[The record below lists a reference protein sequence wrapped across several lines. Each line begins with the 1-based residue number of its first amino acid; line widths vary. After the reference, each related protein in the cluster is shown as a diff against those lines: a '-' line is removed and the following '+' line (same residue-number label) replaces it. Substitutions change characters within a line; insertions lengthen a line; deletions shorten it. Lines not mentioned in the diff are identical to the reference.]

1 MMFLMRPPNLRHN
14 VVALGAD
21 YGLFLVA
28 MSFASPS
35 TILPAFAAWL
45 GAPNVLIGAI
55 PAVMTLGWFLPPL
68 FAAAHTETLARKL
81 PFVLRYTVWERV
93 PFAVLA
99 AAAMWL
105 APARPDLT
113 LALLLFMLVIIT
125 GVGGML
131 TPAWMDIV
139 GRAVPVTIRGRFFAL
154 TAVAA
159 AAGGL
164 AGSALTTE
172 IFARVA
178 APTSY
183 ALCFV
188 CATICM
194 LGSLL
199 ALALVRE
206 PATAVTPAPHPGLG
220 VYLRRV
226 PALLQRD
233 PNLRWF
239 LVVRWFSVIGSMASA
254 FYTVYALRAWNAPA
268 ATLGVFTALLL
279 AGSMAGL
286 LALGWVA
293 DHTGYRVVIMT
304 GIAATLGANV
314 VALLAPSLTA
324 FGAVFL
330 LAGLQEAAFRISY
343 PTVLLEFAP
352 GPEAQALYIG
362 VGNTAITPIA
372 FAAPIAA
379 GLLAD
384 GAGFGAVFAT
394 AAAAGVLALATLAL
408 RVREPRHL
416 RALMAET
423 RA

>member
-1 MMFLMRPPNLRHN
+1 MRPSHLRHN

-35 TILPAFAAWL
+35 TILPAFAASL
-45 GAPNVLIGAI
+45 GAPNVVIGAI
-55 PAVMTLGWFLPPL
+55 PAMMTLGWFLPPL
-68 FAAAHTETLARKL
+68 FVAAHTETLARKL
-81 PFVLRYTVWERV
+81 PFVLRYTIWERV

-105 APARPDLT
+105 APTWPGLT
-113 LALLLFMLVIIT
+113 LGLLLAMLVVIT
-125 GVGGML
+125 GVGGAL

-139 GRAVPVTIRGRFFAL
+139 GRSVPVTVRGRFFAL

-159 AAGGL
+159 AAAGL

-172 IFARVA
+172 IFARVP
-178 APTSY
+178 APASY

-188 CATICM
+188 CATMCM
-194 LGSLL
+194 IGSFV

-206 PATAVTPAPHPGLG
+206 PVARVSPAAPTSLRA
-220 VYLRRV
+220 YLRRV
-226 PALLQRD
+226 PQLLQRD

-239 LVVRWFSVIGSMASA
+239 LVVRWFSIVGSMASA
-254 FYTVYALRAWNAPA
+254 FYAVYALRAFSAPA
-268 ATLGVFTALLL
+268 ATLGLFTALLL
-279 AGSMAGL
+279 TGSMAGL

-293 DHTGYRVVIMT
+293 DRAGYRVVIMT
-304 GIAATLGANV
+304 GIAATLAANV
-314 VALLAPSLTA
+314 VALVAPSLTA

-330 LAGLQEAAFRISY
+330 LAGLQEAAFRIAY

-352 GPEAQALYIG
+352 GPEAQPMYIG
-362 VGNTAITPIA
+362 VGNTSITPIA
-372 FAAPIAA
+372 FVAPIAA
-379 GLLAD
+379 GVLAD

-394 AAAAGVLALATLAL
+394 ATVAGALALATLAL

-416 RALMAET
+416 RALAET

>member
-1 MMFLMRPPNLRHN
+1 MGSMRPPHLRHN

-35 TILPAFAAWL
+35 TILPAFAASL
-45 GAPNVLIGAI
+45 GAPNVVIGAI

-81 PFVLRYTVWERV
+81 PFVLRYTIWERV

-99 AAAMWL
+99 AAALWL
-105 APARPDLT
+105 APAWPGLT
-113 LALLLFMLVIIT
+113 LAVLLAMLVIVT

-139 GRAVPVTIRGRFFAL
+139 GRSVPVTIRGRFFAL

-159 AAGGL
+159 AAAGL

-172 IFARVA
+172 IFARVP
-178 APTSY
+178 APASY

-188 CATICM
+188 CATVCM
-194 LGSLL
+194 VGSLV

-206 PATAVTPAPHPGLG
+206 PAADVTPAAHPGLG
-220 VYLRRV
+220 AYLRRV
-226 PALLQRD
+226 PRLLQHDR
-233 PNLRWF
+233 NLRWF
-239 LVVRWFSVIGSMASA
+239 LVVRWFSIVGSTASA
-254 FYTVYALRAWNAPA
+254 FYAVYALRAFAGPV
-268 ATLGVFTALLL
+268 TMLGVFTALLL

-293 DHTGYRVVIMT
+293 DHLGYRVVIMT
-304 GIAATLGANV
+304 GIAAALCANV
-314 VALLAPSLTA
+314 MALVAPSLTA
-324 FGAVFL
+324 FGAVSL
-330 LAGLQEAAFRISY
+330 LSGLQEAAFRISY

-352 GPEAQALYIG
+352 GPEAQAMYIG
-362 VGNTAITPIA
+362 VGNTSITPIA
-372 FAAPIAA
+372 FVAPIAA
-379 GLLAD
+379 GVLAD
-384 GAGFGAVFAT
+384 RAGFGAVFGVAT
-394 AAAAGVLALATLAL
+394 VAGALALATLTL
-408 RVREPRHL
+408 RVREPRQV
-416 RALMAET
+416 RALAET

>member
-1 MMFLMRPPNLRHN
+1 MFLMRPAHLRHN
-14 VVALGAD
+14 IVALGAD

-28 MSFASPS
+28 LSFASPS
-35 TILPAFAAWL
+35 TILPAFAASL
-45 GAPNVLIGAI
+45 GAANVVIGAI

-81 PFVLRYTVWERV
+81 PFVLRYTIWERV

-105 APARPDLT
+105 APAWPGLT
-113 LALLLFMLVIIT
+113 LVLLLAMLVIIT
-125 GVGGML
+125 GVGGTL

-139 GRAVPVTIRGRFFAL
+139 GRSVPVTMRGRFFAL

-159 AAGGL
+159 AAVGL
-164 AGSALTTE
+164 AGTALTTE
-172 IFARVA
+172 ILASVP

-188 CATICM
+188 CATACM
-194 LGSLL
+194 VGSFV

-206 PATAVTPAPHPGLG
+206 PAAGVAPAAHPGLRA
-220 VYLRRV
+220 YLRRV
-226 PALLQRD
+226 PRLLQRD

-239 LVVRWFSVIGSMASA
+239 LVVRWFSIVGSMASA
-254 FYTVYALRAWNAPA
+254 FYAVYALRAWNAPA
-268 ATLGVFTALLL
+268 ATLGLFTALLL
-279 AGSMAGL
+279 TGSIVGL
-286 LALGWVA
+286 LALGWIA
-293 DHTGYRVVIMT
+293 DRAGYRVVIMT
-304 GIAATLGANV
+304 GIAAILAANI
-314 VALLAPSLTA
+314 VALAAPSLTA

-330 LAGLQEAAFRISY
+330 LAGLQEAAFRIAY

-352 GPEAQALYIG
+352 GPEAQPMYIG
-362 VGNTAITPIA
+362 VGNTSITPIA
-372 FAAPIAA
+372 FVAPIAA
-379 GLLAD
+379 GMLAD
-384 GAGFGAVFAT
+384 RAGFGAVFAIAT
-394 AAAAGVLALATLAL
+394 VAGALALATLAF

-416 RALMAET
+416 RALAET

>member
-1 MMFLMRPPNLRHN
+1 MVFMRPPDLRHN
-14 VVALGAD
+14 IVALGTD

-35 TILPAFAAWL
+35 TILPAFAASL
-45 GAPNVLIGAI
+45 GAPNVVIGAI

-81 PFVLRYTVWERV
+81 PFVLRYTIWERV

-105 APARPDLT
+105 APTWPGLT
-113 LALLLFMLVIIT
+113 LALLLAMLTIIT
-125 GVGGML
+125 GVGGTL

-139 GRAVPVTIRGRFFAL
+139 GRSVPVTIRGRFFAL

-159 AAGGL
+159 AAAGL

-172 IFARVA
+172 IFARVP

-188 CATICM
+188 CATACM
-194 LGSLL
+194 FGSFV

-206 PATAVTPAPHPGLG
+206 PAVGVAPAAHPGLRA
-220 VYLRRV
+220 YLRRV
-226 PALLQRD
+226 PGLLRRD
-233 PNLRWF
+233 RNLRWF
-239 LVVRWFSVIGSMASA
+239 LVVRWFSIVGSTASV
-254 FYTVYALRAWNAPA
+254 FYAVYALREWNAPT
-268 ATLGVFTALLL
+268 ATLGIFTALLL

-293 DHTGYRVVIMT
+293 DHAGYRVVIMT
-304 GIAATLGANV
+304 GIAAALCANV
-314 VALLAPSLTA
+314 MALVAPSLTA

-330 LAGLQEAAFRISY
+330 LAGIQEAAFRIAY

-352 GPEAQALYIG
+352 GPEAQPMYIG
-362 VGNTAITPIA
+362 VGNTSITPIA
-372 FAAPIAA
+372 FAAPLAA
-379 GLLAD
+379 GVLAD
-384 GAGFGAVFAT
+384 RAGFGAVFA
-394 AAAAGVLALATLAL
+394 AATVAGALALATLAL
-408 RVREPRHL
+408 RVREPRQV
-416 RALMAET
+416 RALAET

>member
-1 MMFLMRPPNLRHN
+1 MMSFMRPPHLRHN
-14 VVALGAD
+14 VIALGAD

-28 MSFASPS
+28 MSFVSPS
-35 TILPAFAAWL
+35 TILPAFAASL
-45 GAPNVLIGAI
+45 GAPNVVIGAI

-68 FAAAHTETLARKL
+68 FAAAHTETLVHKL
-81 PFVLRYTVWERV
+81 PFVLRYTIWERV

-105 APARPDLT
+105 APTRPGLT
-113 LALLLFMLVIIT
+113 LALVLAMLVTVT
-125 GVGGML
+125 GVGGIL

-139 GRAVPVTIRGRFFAL
+139 GRSVPVTIRGRFFAL

-159 AAGGL
+159 AAAGL

-172 IFARVA
+172 IFARVP

-188 CATICM
+188 CATVCM
-194 LGSLL
+194 FGSLA
-199 ALALVRE
+199 ALAVVRE
-206 PATAVTPAPHPGLG
+206 PSAAVTPSAHPGLG
-220 VYLRRV
+220 AYLRRV
-226 PALLQRD
+226 PRLLQRD
-233 PNLRWF
+233 RNLRWF
-239 LVVRWFSVIGSMASA
+239 LVV
-254 FYTVYALRAWNAPA
+254 YALRAFNAPA

-293 DHTGYRVVIMT
+293 DRLGYRVVIMT
-304 GIAATLGANV
+304 GIAATLAANV
-314 VALLAPSLTA
+314 MALLAPSLMA

-330 LAGLQEAAFRISY
+330 LAGLQEAAFRIAY

-352 GPEAQALYIG
+352 GPEAQPMYIG
-362 VGNTAITPIA
+362 VGATSITPIA
-372 FAAPIAA
+372 FAAPLAA
-379 GLLAD
+379 GALAD
-384 GAGFGAVFAT
+384 RAGFGAVFA
-394 AAAAGVLALATLAL
+394 AAAVAGGLALATLAL

-416 RALMAET
+416 RALAET
-423 RA
+423 GA